1 METLV
6 QLSME
11 NHIFLLKTR
20 KYSAIL
26 LYQKENKMDQIIELI
41 EKQRKSPNFNDA
53 NLGFMAYRVKE
64 FGEGIIM
71 LLMPK
76 LGELYAR
83 EETFFE
89 YAKNYNEWIQTKEK
103 KVMFFDI
110 WVGMVATNQLEKEG
124 TVKAI
129 PKDEQIS
136 YEEALAYVRKKEE
149 TGR

>member
-1 METLV
+1 MNE
-6 QLSME
+6 
-11 NHIFLLKTR
+11 
-20 KYSAIL
+20 
-26 LYQKENKMDQIIELI
+26 IIELV

-64 FGEGIIM
+64 FGEGVIM

-89 YAKNYNEWIQTKEK
+89 YAKNYNEWIQSKEK

-110 WVGMVATNQLEKEG
+110 WVGMVAINQLEKEG
-124 TVKAI
+124 SIKPI
-129 PKDEQIS
+129 PKEKQIS
-136 YEEALAYVRKKEE
+136 YEEALAHVRKKEAA
-149 TGR
+149 GKQGK

>member
-1 METLV
+1 
-6 QLSME
+6 
-11 NHIFLLKTR
+11 
-20 KYSAIL
+20 
-26 LYQKENKMDQIIELI
+26 
-41 EKQRKSPNFNDA
+41 
-53 NLGFMAYRVKE
+53 MAYRVKE
-64 FGEGIIM
+64 FGEGVIM

-83 EETFFE
+83 EETFME

-129 PKDEQIS
+129 PKEEQIS
-136 YEEALAYVRKKEE
+136 YEEALAYVQKKKKQDDKEKILLFQHQPFLHTVFFQIGLDVVTQDRIIQRE
-149 TGR
+149 LLFHREF

>member
-1 METLV
+1 
-6 QLSME
+6 
-11 NHIFLLKTR
+11 
-20 KYSAIL
+20 
-26 LYQKENKMDQIIELI
+26 MDEIIKLI
-41 EKQRKSPNFNDA
+41 DNQRKSPNFKDA

-64 FGEGIIM
+64 FGEGVIM

-76 LGELYAR
+76 LGELYAK

-89 YAKNYNEWIQTKEK
+89 YAKNYNEWIQTREK

-124 TVKAI
+124 IVKPI

-136 YEEALAYVRKKEE
+136 YEEVLVFVRKKEK
-149 TGR
+149 TR